1 LVSQLLHAEAPGG
14 GRQAP
19 GRVRLSTWKKVLRL
33 AGDAG
38 GSERMVV
45 EIRGVVAALV
55 LYRIVLA
62 VTFADNI
69 S

>member
-1 LVSQLLHAEAPGG
+1 
-14 GRQAP
+14 
-19 GRVRLSTWKKVLRL
+19 VRHSTWKKVLRL

-38 GSERMVV
+38 GGERMVV

-62 VTFADNI
+62 VTVADNI